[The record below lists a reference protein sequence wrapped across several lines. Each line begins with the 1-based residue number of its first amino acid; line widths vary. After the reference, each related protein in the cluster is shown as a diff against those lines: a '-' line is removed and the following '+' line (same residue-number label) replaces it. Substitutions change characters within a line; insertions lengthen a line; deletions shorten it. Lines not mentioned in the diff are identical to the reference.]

1 MATNKNASPVGTA
14 EVNKSELS
22 LADIL
27 RAGDSLH
34 VFRQGY
40 GLFSHDKNRFHS
52 SQQVD
57 ALLNNPLPDNNY
69 APTDPAAETLLLLI
83 NDFIYADVK
92 TIRFFL
98 PLVRRVYQISMPSD
112 PNMIDTLI
120 QKFQILS
127 LVCKREQR
135 AGKTDYVRPF
145 QSVRVAAVCITANGA
160 RYVTSAFRHQGVDL
174 RSLSLPQLDEASVYG
189 LVASNFV
196 QVAFARTYIPEG
208 SLDPYFAT
216 IEFHFPK
223 YKYVRE
229 FADELS
235 GMTLTPGRIIFP
247 SREIGENGQRT
258 KKKVCIFTSQL
269 TSYNIALIKA
279 DDFRRVRRN
288 QIAVAKWSAGKSKE
302 SADDYEIVETAVF
315 IAIED
320 MNAAVQLKE
329 EMIELLESSEI
340 DHVYLTSEAAVEEFC
355 IKRRCVLGAALM
367 ELRQEPGGEYK
378 YKSPD
383 PEFFR

>member
-14 EVNKSELS
+14 EVSKSEMS

-40 GLFSHDKNRFHS
+40 GLYSHDKNRFHS

-57 ALLNNPLPDNNY
+57 ALLNNPVADNNY
-69 APTDPAAETLLLLI
+69 SPTDPSAETLLILI
-83 NDFIYADVK
+83 NDFIYSDVK

-112 PNMIDTLI
+112 PSMIDALI

-145 QSVRVAAVCITANGA
+145 DSVRVAAVCVTANGA

-174 RSLSLPQLDEASVYG
+174 RTISLPQLDEASVYG
-189 LVASNFV
+189 LVAANFV

-208 SLDPYFAT
+208 NLDPYFAT

-223 YKYVRE
+223 YKYVRD
-229 FADELS
+229 FADELG
-235 GMTLTPGRIIFP
+235 GMSLTPGRIIFP
-247 SREIGENGQRT
+247 SRQIGENGRT
-258 KKKVCIFTSQL
+258 HKKVCIFTSQL
-269 TSYNIALIKA
+269 TSYNVALIKA
-279 DDFRRVRRN
+279 DDFARVRKN
-288 QIAVAKWSAGKSKE
+288 QLALAKWSAGKSKE
-302 SADDYEIVETAVF
+302 SADDYEVVETALF

-320 MNAAVQLKE
+320 MNAAVRLKD
-329 EMIELLESSEI
+329 EMIELLESSEV
-340 DHVYLTSEAAVEEFC
+340 DHIYLTSEAAVEEFC
-355 IKRRCVLGAALM
+355 IKRRCVLGTALM
-367 ELRQEPGGEYK
+367 ELRQESNGEYK

-383 PEFFR
+383 PNFFR